1 MEWFFKTP
9 NIMKSIY
16 LSVIFLFLSIFIQ
29 AQIVNEY
36 DFNSLSEG
44 DLNGQDN
51 WQTILHTSGPHDF
64 TISYSVGSVASPDG
78 TLAIFYNGSGG
89 GYGRTATRKTSSNF
103 DFDLTQADII
113 EVEID
118 MHRNW
123 WGMFFGVGFD
133 ADGDGH
139 IAPGLASE
147 PDDGGIYFT
156 ISSYEPETHNKVV
169 LPSGEE
175 VIYNV
180 DNSGWCRYK
189 LVMDFTAN
197 DGEGA
202 VALMF
207 DPGVT
212 GEWVAIPEIQ
222 GVNMGLTPGSGDM
235 KDRSVW
241 DGVFFHAQG
250 GTAAYDN
257 IKITQSASN
266 GESQYIDFAT
276 IDNMLTTH
284 ESFELEATATSNL
297 PVVFEVTDGP
307 ATLDGNTLSLTGEAG
322 MVTITA
328 NQAGDD
334 IWAPAQEVTQTFEV
348 VDATA
353 YTADLTI
360 RRPADYDNSRVYMT
374 ELNAILIVA
383 SAYIEHPEVLHIDK
397 VSYTIEGANE
407 VMTEKS
413 WGTGYYSSEWTP
425 SDYGTYTMTITAETT
440 GGMSSVQTVT
450 FEVTDEIAD
459 VNVQTFDQV
468 HISTSTQ
475 TTVIDNFA
483 FPTYVG
489 SFDQIIAYLDVTCP
503 SGGCDAWDRVGHMYA
518 KAPNGEWVEII
529 RYITPYGVACDHNI
543 EVTDYSSIFQ
553 GLVEMRFSIGTDSH
567 GFVVDVNFDFQEG
580 TPPYKYSWVKTLWNK
595 TYPFG
600 DYDNLQPVEPL
611 VWNFESITEVAK
623 LKIFNTGH
631 GWGPSNSQNAA
642 EFYEATHKIKVN
654 DTDFD
659 QHLWVDCN
667 PNPDGCQPQ
676 NGTWYYD
683 RAGWCPGS
691 IGAMYEYNLTPFINE
706 SNANI
711 SYEFYPGYVD
721 YCHPNHPEC
730 VSGVTCDNCNEGFN
744 PHYIVSAYMV
754 SFGDDLFIPTGE
766 IQEDYF
772 GMQLFPNPSRYS
784 VQLTSNKQNHYIDAN
799 VEIYTIG
806 GRLVNVFTWDGE
818 AKNIDI
824 SQFAEGV
831 YIVSISSEKYR
842 EVKRLLVE

>member
-1 MEWFFKTP
+1 
-9 NIMKSIY
+9 MKNVF
-16 LSVIFLFLSIFIQ
+16 LSVIFLFLGVFIQ

-36 DFNSLSEG
+36 DFNNLDEG
-44 DLNGQDN
+44 DLNDQDN

-64 TISYSVGSVASPDG
+64 TVSYSVGSVASPDG
-78 TLAIFYNGSGG
+78 TLAVFYNGSGG
-89 GYGRTATRKTSSNF
+89 GYGRTATRTASSNF
-103 DFDLTQADII
+103 NFDLTQSDII

-133 ADGDGH
+133 ADADGH

-156 ISSYEPETHNKVV
+156 ISSYEPETRNKIV

-189 LVMDFTAN
+189 MVMDFTAN
-197 DGEGA
+197 DGAGA
-202 VALMF
+202 VALMY

-222 GVNMGLTPGSGDM
+222 GLNMGLTPGSGDM

-241 DGVFFHAQG
+241 DGVFFHGQG

-257 IKITQSASN
+257 IKITQSASS

-284 ESFELEATATSNL
+284 EPFELEATATSNL
-297 PVVFEVTDGP
+297 PIVFEIADGP
-307 ATLDGNTLSLTGEAG
+307 ATLEGNTLSLTGEAG

-348 VDATA
+348 VDPTA
-353 YTADLTI
+353 YMADLTI
-360 RRPADYDNSRVYMT
+360 RRPADYENSRVYMT

-413 WGTGYYSSEWTP
+413 WGTGYYSSAWTP

-450 FEVTDEIAD
+450 FEVTDEVAD
-459 VNVQTFDQV
+459 MNVQTFDQV

-475 TTVIDNFA
+475 ATVIDNFA

-567 GFVVDVNFDFQEG
+567 GFIVDVNFDFQEG

-600 DYDNLQPVEPL
+600 DYENLQPVEPL
-611 VWNFESITEVAK
+611 VWNFESITESVK

-631 GWGPSNSQNAA
+631 GWGSSNSLNAA

-691 IGAMYEYNLTPFINE
+691 IGALYEYNLTPFINE
-706 SNANI
+706 SDVGIN
-711 SYEFYPGYVD
+711 YEFYPGYVD
-721 YCHPNHPEC
+721 YCHPNHPDC
-730 VSGVTCDNCNEGFN
+730 VSGVTCTNCNEGFN

-754 SFGDDLFIPTGE
+754 SFGDNLFIPAGE
-766 IQEDYF
+766 IEEDYF
-772 GMQLFPNPSRYS
+772 GMQLFPNPSRWS
-784 VQLTSNKQNHYIDAN
+784 VQLSSSKQNHYIDAN

-806 GRLVNVFTWDGE
+806 GRLVNAFVWNGE
-818 AKNIDI
+818 TKNIDI

-831 YIVSISSEKYR
+831 YIVSISSDKYR
-842 EVKRLLVE
+842 EVKRLVVE